1 MDRRESPGAE
11 RGLNEMKNPFIA
23 RRFSG
28 REATPAEPAEA
39 PRGHRR
45 RFGERVTNAPMAVA
59 VVAMLLSLTGS
70 AVAAKMITG
79 KQIKDASITG
89 KDVKDRS
96 LSGADFKGS
105 VAGPQGPRGPQG
117 PAGPAGSAVAYA
129 HVTYPGGA
137 LSLDQSRSKNI
148 TAISEGPDFVCI
160 DAAVPV
166 KSAIAD
172 ADFNGGAS
180 PIADAAVLYDTTGC
194 PPGTDIQVATKY
206 EGHGLVLTPF
216 TVWFN

>member
-1 MDRRESPGAE
+1 MRNPFLARHLSGRAARHDGRREPRPSGT
-11 RGLNEMKNPFIA
+11 
-23 RRFSG
+23 RRV
-28 REATPAEPAEA
+28 
-39 PRGHRR
+39 
-45 RFGERVTNAPMAVA
+45 GERVINAPLAVA

-96 LSGADFKGS
+96 LTQADFKDS
-105 VAGPQGPRGPQG
+105 VQGPQGPQGPRGPQG
-117 PAGPAGSAVAYA
+117 PAGAAGSAVAYA

-137 LSLDQSRSKNI
+137 LHLDQSRSKNI
-148 TAISEGPDFVCI
+148 AAISEGPDFVCI
-160 DAAVPV
+160 DASVPV
-166 KSAIAD
+166 KTAIAD

-194 PPGTDIQVATKY
+194 PAGTDIQVATKY